1 LKFLLNLS
9 EELWREKIEAKSSTP
24 TLNLITK
31 KGGHSMAE
39 HPLKIFEKIDPE
51 LLKLAQDTS
60 AFALA
65 DGALPRK
72 FKLLIAMALDASHG
86 AVQGVRSLAEQAM
99 KAGATKEEIAETLRV
114 TQYVSGVG
122 SVYTAAHALKELF

>member
-1 LKFLLNLS
+1 
-9 EELWREKIEAKSSTP
+9 
-24 TLNLITK
+24 
-31 KGGHSMAE
+31 MAE

-51 LLKLAQDTS
+51 LLKLVKNTN

-86 AVQGVRSLAEQAM
+86 TVQGVKSLTQQAM
-99 KAGATKEEIAETLRV
+99 QAGATKEEVMEALRV
-114 TQYVSGVG
+114 AQYISGAG
-122 SVYTAAHALKELF
+122 AVYTAAHAFRELF